1 MVTRRKVPAALA
13 LGLLASLMAHG
24 GLYGGEHSVGGSYH
38 GLLLQAAFWG
48 AVGLFGFFAW
58 LGLHGARTAVTGSI
72 LAARLSERLPGYG
85 LLLVAATTWY
95 AAAECL
101 EPHHAAASW
110 FAVPLLLA
118 AASWLVA
125 LVTRGALAVLAGA
138 ILAVFRTAFAANKPF
153 WFARALRRR
162 PARRVLWTR
171 RRYARPPPIEFD
183 YCA

>member
-1 MVTRRKVPAALA
+1 VTLRKVPGALA

-38 GLLLQAAFWG
+38 DLLLQAAFSG

-58 LGLHGARTAVTGSI
+58 LALRGARTAVTGSI
-72 LAARLSERLPGYG
+72 LAARLTERLPGFG
-85 LLLVAATTWY
+85 LLFCAATTWY

-101 EPHHAAASW
+101 EPHHATASW

-125 LVTRGALAVLAGA
+125 FMTRGALAILARA
-138 ILAVFRTAFAANKPF
+138 VLAVFGAAFAGRDPA
-153 WFARALRRR
+153 WLARTYARR
-162 PARRVLWTR
+162 PVRRVARTHR
-171 RRYARPPPIEFD
+171 RFARPPPIEIVL
-183 YCA
+183 CA